1 MKTRFLALLFVFS
14 LTIGAIEAQSPPPDV
29 VIQAATPGPAKAKT
43 SGASGPATGDLKA
56 ILQLVQQMKATNA
69 ATIKKQQA
77 TLEMLDELQK
87 AADELKIFSKR
98 G

>member
-1 MKTRFLALLFVFS
+1 MKMLLLGLLFGFG
-14 LTIGAIEAQSPPPDV
+14 LTTGAIEAQSPPPDI
-29 VIQAATPGPAKAKT
+29 VIQAATPAAAKAKT
-43 SGASGPATGDLKA
+43 SGASNPATGDLKA
-56 ILQLVQQMKATNA
+56 MLELVQQMKATNA

>member
-1 MKTRFLALLFVFS
+1 MKTLLLALLFVFG
-14 LTIGAIEAQSPPPDV
+14 LTMGAIDAQSPPPDI

-43 SGASGPATGDLKA
+43 SGASSPATGDLKA
-56 ILQLVQQMKATNA
+56 ILQLVQQMKSTNA

>member
-1 MKTRFLALLFVFS
+1 MKTVFIALLFVFG
-14 LTIGAIEAQSPPPDV
+14 LTMGAIDAQSPSPDI

-56 ILQLVQQMKATNA
+56 MLEVVQQMKSTNA